1 MSFLSVVPDAVTSA
15 AERLGAVGSALS
27 AANASA
33 AGPTTGAAAMAA
45 DEVSAAV
52 QSIFATYAQGYQ
64 SVSGQVAAFHSQFVS
79 LLNGGA
85 ATYLSSEI
93 ANAQQALGGGGTAA
107 ATPAVTET
115 PPPPPPPP
123 PSNPGPAV
131 TTLGRL
137 QAGPVS
143 LTLNESV
150 SPSGTSLSLS
160 GRAGRVPFAIRREVP
175 RALVGDL
182 NAGLRIVDPS
192 AVAT

>member
-33 AGPTTGAAAMAA
+33 AGPTTGAAGMAA

-93 ANAQQALGGGGTAA
+93 ANAQQILGSGGTAA
-107 ATPAVTET
+107 AAVSDT
-115 PPPPPPPP
+115 PPPSTPP
-123 PSNPGPAV
+123 PSNPGPTV

-143 LTLNESV
+143 LALNESV

-160 GRAGRVPFAIRREVP
+160 GRVGRTPVAISRKVP
-175 RALVGDL
+175 RAAVGDL
-182 NAGLRIVDPS
+182 NAGLRVLGVS
-192 AVAT
+192 

>member
-1 MSFLSVVPDAVTSA
+1 MSFVNVVPDAVTSA
-15 AERLGAVGSALS
+15 VEELGAVGSALS

-33 AGPTTGAAAMAA
+33 VGPTTGAAAMAA

-52 QSIFATYAQGYQ
+52 QSMFAAHAEGYQ
-64 SVSGQVAAFHSQFVS
+64 SLSAQVAAFHSRFVS

-85 ATYLSSEI
+85 AGYLSSEI
-93 ANAQQALGGGGTAA
+93 ANAQQMLGTGGTAA
-107 ATPAVTET
+107 ADVPMDG
-115 PPPPPPPP
+115 PP
-123 PSNPGPAV
+123 PSPPPSTPGPTGPTV

-160 GRAGRVPFAIRREVP
+160 GRVGRTPVAIGGKVP
-175 RALVGDL
+175 RAAVGDL
-182 NAGLRIVDPS
+182 NAGLRFLDQH
-192 AVAT
+192 AVAL

>member
-33 AGPTTGAAAMAA
+33 AGPTTGAAGMAA

-93 ANAQQALGGGGTAA
+93 ANAQQALGSGGTAA
-107 ATPAVTET
+107 VTPAITPET
-115 PPPPPPPP
+115 PP
-123 PSNPGPAV
+123 PSNPGPTV

-150 SPSGTSLSLS
+150 SPSGTSLSVF
-160 GRAGRVPFAIRREVP
+160 GRVGRFPVAIRREVP
-175 RALVGDL
+175 RAPVGDP
-182 NAGLRIVDPS
+182 NAGLRFVDRS
-192 AVAT
+192 AFAT